1 MTLIGA
7 MFLLL
12 FIPGLL
18 TVALIVAI
26 ALPRALRDEED
37 QKRLAAEER
46 AKTVS
51 DDRLLT

>member
-18 TVALIVAI
+18 TIVLIVAV
-26 ALPRALRDEED
+26 ALPRAEAEQR
-37 QKRLAAEER
+37 RLDAEER
-46 AKTVS
+46 SKIVS